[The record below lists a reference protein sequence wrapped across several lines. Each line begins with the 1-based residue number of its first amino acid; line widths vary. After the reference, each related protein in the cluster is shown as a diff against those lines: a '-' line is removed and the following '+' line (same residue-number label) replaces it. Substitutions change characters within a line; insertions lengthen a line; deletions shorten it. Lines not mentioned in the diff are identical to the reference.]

1 MFKNPGV
8 SWKKT
13 PGFRGL
19 KISQKPRV
27 SGIGGNRGNNPSK
40 QNLIERLESFV
51 YFSKCGDEGSRLCNS
66 DPLLSGEGSS
76 WEDPLYRQMEIK
88 DLKILLNDLWK

>member
-1 MFKNPGV
+1 MSCKFKAILSVNLFKKPGV
-8 SWKKT
+8 SWKKN

-40 QNLIERLESFV
+40 LPFYFNNHLFV
-51 YFSKCGDEGSRLCNS
+51 C
-66 DPLLSGEGSS
+66 
-76 WEDPLYRQMEIK
+76 IK
-88 DLKILLNDLWK
+88 QINGA